1 MRYAD
6 TCHCKSENKKR
17 GFGATFRYIDRTQ
30 LNWGAIVEQY
40 VIKGGIPLN
49 GEVEIGGA
57 KNAALA
63 ILAAANMTDET
74 VYIDNIP
81 DVRDINAML
90 EAMEG
95 IGTKVERLDRHT
107 VTVNG
112 SGLENCIVENESM
125 KRIRASYYLLG
136 ALLGKY
142 KKAQV
147 PLPGGC
153 NIGSRP
159 IDQHLKGFK
168 AMGAATRIEHGFIIA
183 EAEKLHGAHIFLD
196 MVSVGATINIMMAAS
211 MADGN
216 TIIENAAKEPH
227 VVDVANFLNSM
238 GASIKGA
245 GTDVIRIKG
254 VKSLHRTEYSIIPDQ
269 IEAGTFMFA
278 AAVTGGNVVLR
289 NVIPKH
295 LEATSAKLLELGCEV
310 HEYDDAVRVIF
321 HGRLQNTH
329 VKTMPY
335 PGFPTD
341 MQPQIAVSL
350 ALAEGTSI
358 VTESIFENRFR
369 YVDELARMGASIKV
383 EGNVAVIS
391 GVEKFTGA
399 RVSAPD
405 LRAGAALVI
414 AGLAA
419 EGITIVDDIYYIER
433 GYENLDQKL
442 RGLGAQIEKVASEK
456 EIQKFKLKV
465 G

>member
-310 HEYDDAVRVIF
+310 HEYDDAVRVIS